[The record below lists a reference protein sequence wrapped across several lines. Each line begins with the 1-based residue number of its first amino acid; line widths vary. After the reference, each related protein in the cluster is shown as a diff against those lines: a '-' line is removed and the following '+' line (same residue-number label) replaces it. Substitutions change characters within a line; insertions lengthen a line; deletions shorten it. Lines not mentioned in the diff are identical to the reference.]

1 MTILDPLNSLLAS
14 GNHHE
19 LLSIVKGFRNGAVY
33 GAKIRFP
40 HALVMT
46 CIFRRTNI
54 KDMARRIFKMTY
66 QHSRNLAIFVTI
78 YKSLLLLQL
87 KIKGFEHNSDALI
100 AGFIGGYIVF
110 GENNNINN
118 QIVLYCFSR
127 VMVGLAKLAVKRG
140 LIPKPKHSFPV
151 FAAGTWALV
160 MWLFRHD
167 RDTLQKS
174 LQSSMQYLYND
185 SNVFDSVRNW
195 IVYNK

>member
-100 AGFIGGYIVF
+100 AGFHWWIY
-110 GENNNINN
+110 
-118 QIVLYCFSR
+118 
-127 VMVGLAKLAVKRG
+127 
-140 LIPKPKHSFPV
+140 
-151 FAAGTWALV
+151 
-160 MWLFRHD
+160 
-167 RDTLQKS
+167 
-174 LQSSMQYLYND
+174 
-185 SNVFDSVRNW
+185 SVW
-195 IVYNK
+195 

>member
-1 MTILDPLNSLLAS
+1 
-14 GNHHE
+14 
-19 LLSIVKGFRNGAVY
+19 
-33 GAKIRFP
+33 
-40 HALVMT
+40 
-46 CIFRRTNI
+46 
-54 KDMARRIFKMTY
+54 
-66 QHSRNLAIFVTI
+66 
-78 YKSLLLLQL
+78 
-87 KIKGFEHNSDALI
+87 
-100 AGFIGGYIVF
+100 
-110 GENNNINN
+110 
-118 QIVLYCFSR
+118 
-127 VMVGLAKLAVKRG
+127 MVGLAKLAVKRG